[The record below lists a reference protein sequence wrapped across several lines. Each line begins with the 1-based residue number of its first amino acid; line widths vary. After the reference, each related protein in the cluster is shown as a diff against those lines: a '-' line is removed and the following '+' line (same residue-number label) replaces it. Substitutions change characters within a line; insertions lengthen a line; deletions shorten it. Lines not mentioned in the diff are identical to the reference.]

1 MQNIL
6 LPSPTW
12 YEPLIFLLCFIG
24 LAVIRASNSN
34 YLLAITG
41 IKQLIKKGATTE
53 TENKTNKS
61 SFFLVIGYLL
71 ITSVWIKI
79 GFKLNELWSITIAIT
94 YFSIMFLAWFA
105 FDKVAKSNPETES
118 FSKKRLALL
127 EANVV
132 VTFFFVVLHFYLSLP
147 ISYLFA
153 FVFIS
158 MLIVWVRTVQLLFG
172 HLSISHIILYLC
184 ALEILPFFLMIKA
197 IIKYLM

>member
-24 LAVIRASNSN
+24 LAAIRASNSN

-41 IKQLIKKGATTE
+41 IKQLIKKGATAE

-94 YFSIMFLAWFA
+94 YFSIMFLAWFS

-158 MLIVWVRTVQLLFG
+158 MLVVWVRTVQLLFG